1 MSHLAFIDQAA
12 AASTLSNMVIY
23 KKQVTL
29 DPAAVTP
36 YVTSLLITEADRGQ
50 FVPVDVWFHVDD
62 NSGLD
67 TLTFTCSVGH
77 TGSGGGV
84 TYDNVCASAIRG
96 SAATAALQLRQYKAV
111 RFAMRIDSTY
121 YACATTNNAQQN
133 VYVRVTANPAAQI
146 IGTFFVI
153 GYYTGMRP

>member
-1 MSHLAFIDQAA
+1 MGFVDANAA
-12 AASTLSNMVIY
+12 AATLSNLVVY
-23 KKQVTL
+23 KQQVTL
-29 DPAAVTP
+29 APAAVTP
-36 YVTSLLITEADRGQ
+36 YITSLFATEADRGQ
-50 FVPVDVWFHVDD
+50 FVPLDVWFHVDD
-62 NSGLD
+62 NSGVN

-77 TGSGGGV
+77 TGSGGGA
-84 TYDNVCASAIRG
+84 TYDNVCASAVRG

-121 YACATTNNAQQN
+121 YACATTANVVQN
-133 VYVRVTANPAAQI
+133 VYVRVTANPASQI